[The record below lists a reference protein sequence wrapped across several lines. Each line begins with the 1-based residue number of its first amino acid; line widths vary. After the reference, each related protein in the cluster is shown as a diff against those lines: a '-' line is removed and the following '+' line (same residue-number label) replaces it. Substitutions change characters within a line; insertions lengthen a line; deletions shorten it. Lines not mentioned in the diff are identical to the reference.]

1 MSTHRL
7 VFWITI
13 LSIFAMA
20 ARISMD
26 TDTWW
31 HLRAGEWMFQHRAIL
46 QQDIFSYTRYGQ
58 EWNYPG
64 WLIQIPMYL
73 IYKIFGPGGLNMWTA
88 LLVAAAFSFSW
99 FTLRG
104 GHFLKAFLLVLAAAA
119 SGVFWSARPHLVTFV
134 FASATL
140 YILEKSS
147 SNSEAPNRNLLYW
160 LPVIMVLWVNS
171 HGGFVVGLI
180 LWGIYWIS
188 EQVSWISEKS
198 TTVRIKRFLVE
209 PKNIFKVP
217 DFRLSIVGLLMVA
230 AVSINPAGIEMFKY
244 PFLTLGIEALKDYIQ
259 EWQSP
264 DFHSLSVQPFLWLLF
279 LGFGAVGLSRQR
291 ITLADFLLFT
301 IFGYMGFMAG
311 RNIAL
316 FSLAAPLVISRHLDP
331 VLSSIPLFKYDKV
344 ENPVAAQSGRRAINL
359 LLLAVICVA
368 VILKAALVYPTSVNL
383 KEFQKFLPVQA
394 VEALNQ
400 QDLNGRLFNS
410 YNWGGYLL
418 WALPDLPVFI
428 DGRTDLYN
436 DEIIQ
441 QWLTVVQVKNGWE
454 EVLDSYKVNL
464 VINETESA
472 LSKSLMGSDHWSKIY
487 QDPVAVVFSR
497 NEPLQ

>member
-1 MSTHRL
+1 
-7 VFWITI
+7 
-13 LSIFAMA
+13 MA

-31 HLRAGEWMFQHRAIL
+31 HLRAGEWMFQHKAIL
-46 QQDIFSYTRYGQ
+46 QQDLFSYTRYGQ

-73 IYKIFGPGGLNMWTA
+73 IFKIFGPGGLNIWTA
-88 LLVAAAFSFSW
+88 LMVAAAFSFTW
-99 FTLRG
+99 CTLRG
-104 GHFLKAFLLVLAAAA
+104 AYFLKAFLLVLAAAA

-134 FASATL
+134 LASATL

-147 SNSEAPNRNLLYW
+147 SNSEAPNRKLLYW

-188 EQVSWISEKS
+188 EHVSWISEKS
-198 TTVRIKRFLVE
+198 TSVRIKRILAE
-209 PKNIFKVP
+209 PKVIFKDP
-217 DFRLSIVGLLMVA
+217 DYGLSIVGLLMVI

-244 PFLTLGIEALKDYIQ
+244 PFQTLGIEALKDYIQ

-279 LGFGAVGLSRQR
+279 LGFGAVGISRRR
-291 ITLADFLLFT
+291 ITLADFSLFT

-331 VLSSIPLFKYDKV
+331 VLSSISILKYEKV
-344 ENPVAAQSGRRAINL
+344 EIPATAQSGHKAINL
-359 LLLAVICVA
+359 LLLGFICLA
-368 VILKAALVYPTSVNL
+368 VILKAALVFPTSVNFT
-383 KEFQKFLPVQA
+383 EFQKFLPVQA
-394 VEALNQ
+394 AEVLNQ
-400 QDLNGRLFNS
+400 QDSNGRLFNS

-418 WALPDLPVFI
+418 WVVPDLPVFI

-441 QWLTVVQVKNGWE
+441 QWLTVVQVKNEWE
-454 EVLDSYKVNL
+454 GVLDSYNVTL

-472 LSKSLMGSDHWSKIY
+472 LSKSLMNSGRWSKIY
-487 QDPVAVVFSR
+487 QDPVAVVFLR